1 MAYPAGLQCPK
12 VRIIVTGFFA
22 LAPFRGCAPAS
33 RRNQLFLVLDATLSA
48 ARATVGLLLDRNFL
62 RPEMRRII
70 DSHKGL
76 IHLWEDGWFLQG
88 GFRAAFYFLTPRKI
102 ESAL

>member
-33 RRNQLFLVLDATLSA
+33 RRYQLLLDATLSA

-62 RPEMRRII
+62 RPEMRLII

-76 IHLWEDGWFLQG
+76 IHLWEDGRFLQG
-88 GFRAAFYFLTPRKI
+88 GCRAAFYFLAPRKI